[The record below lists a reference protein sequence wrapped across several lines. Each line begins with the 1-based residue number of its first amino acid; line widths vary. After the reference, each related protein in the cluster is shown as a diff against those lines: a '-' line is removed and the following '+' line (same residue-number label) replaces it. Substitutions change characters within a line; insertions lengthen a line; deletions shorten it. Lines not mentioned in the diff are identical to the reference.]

1 MNTIDYP
8 PGWSCGRVTLRF
20 ERYLLGTLEQGDA
33 LALAEHIEACVEC
46 GQALV
51 LFRLDRRIDLPRG

>member
-1 MNTIDYP
+1 MNPIDHP
-8 PGWSCGRVTLRF
+8 PGWNCELVSLRF

-33 LALAEHIEACVEC
+33 LALAEHLEACVEC

-51 LFRLDRRIDLPRG
+51 LFRLDRRIDLARG